1 MGQLGGSPH
10 VTAKLVDENTLDV
23 NGVLFHRRLEDEV
36 LLQPTTKAVAPRLK
50 CSNCGFE
57 RQYTF
62 WYRHLDYEGRQ
73 VDYCPGCGLRIM
85 GVAKHGD

>member
-1 MGQLGGSPH
+1 MA
-10 VTAKLVDENTLDV
+10 VYVDKDTLYADGEV
-23 NGVLFHRRLEDEV
+23 FRRDHAGEEV

-62 WYRHLDYEGRQ
+62 WYRKLDFQERQ
-73 VDYCPGCGLRIM
+73 INCCPGCGYKIM
-85 GVAKHGD
+85 GVVGHE